1 MREREESR
9 TIRRLF
15 AVPII
20 VDINTGEV
28 LSTQSVQDKKDPS

>member
-9 TIRRLF
+9 TTWRLF

-20 VDINTGEV
+20 VDIKIGEV
-28 LSTQSVQDKKDPS
+28 LGTQSVQDKKDPS